1 MPDHF
6 FSGSF
11 GGKDTAKCFERENNS
26 TFTLHKYLQ
35 YPFEKHWKHSEDLDD
50 EVGVKLKAAYF
61 YCLQSTHTHIYTH
74 KTVPNSVGYYFHLK
88 KNSFQLGSKKNNL
101 F

>member
-61 YCLQSTHTHIYTH
+61 YCLQSTHTHIHTQ
-74 KTVPNSVGYYFHLK
+74 NGSEQRWLLFSFK
-88 KNSFQLGSKKNNL
+88 KKLIPTWQ
-101 F
+101 